1 MSTVLEELVTPQEQ
15 QQGASVQLKGFD
27 YLEFYVGNAYQA
39 AHFYR
44 SFYGFKPIAF
54 AGLETG
60 VRDRASIIVEQ
71 KDIRLVLTAPLTPD
85 HPITRHVSLHGD
97 DVKDIAFTVD
107 DAEGAY
113 KAAIRNGAHSIL
125 PPTEFN
131 DGRGHMLKATVAALG
146 ATVHSFIQRDGHFDG
161 AFLPNFEIIENPPL
175 AIPTGLTAIDHIA
188 ISVEAH
194 TLNRMVDFYFD
205 VLGFHESFSED
216 VMTEYS
222 SMNSKVVQNST
233 GCIKFPMV
241 EPARGKRKSQIDEY
255 LSFHFGPGVQHV
267 AFASDD
273 IIASVRALRDNG
285 NVFLRTPESYYSVLR
300 DRVGTFEEDVDA
312 LRDLNILVDRDEW
325 GYLMQI
331 FTKPV
336 MTRPTIFTEVIQRK
350 NARGFGAGNIK
361 ALFEAIERDQAKRG
375 NL

>member
-1 MSTVLEELVTPQEQ
+1 MATVTDELVTLK
-15 QQGASVQLKGFD
+15 QGASVHLKGFD

-44 SFYGFKPIAF
+44 NLYGFKLVAF
-54 AGLETG
+54 SGLETG
-60 VRDRASIIVEQ
+60 VRDRASFVVEQ
-71 KDIRLVLTAPLTPD
+71 NDIRLVLTTALTPD

-113 KAAIRNGAHSIL
+113 RAAIRNGAHSIL
-125 PPTEFN
+125 PPTEFT
-131 DGRGHMLKATVAALG
+131 DRRGTMVKATVAALG

-161 AFLPNFEIIENPPL
+161 AFFPDFELIENPPPT
-175 AIPTGLTAIDHIA
+175 APTGLTSIDHIA

-194 TLNRMVDFYFD
+194 TLNRMVDFYYD

-216 VMTEYS
+216 IMTEYS
-222 SMNSKVVQNST
+222 SMNSKVVENSS
-233 GCIKFPMV
+233 GGVKFPMV
-241 EPARGKRKSQIDEY
+241 EPAPGRRKSQIDEY
-255 LSFHFGPGVQHV
+255 LSFHFGPGAQHV

-273 IIASVRALRDNG
+273 IISTVRALRANG
-285 NVFLRTPESYYSVLR
+285 NLFLRTPDTYYSVLR
-300 DRVGTFEEDVDA
+300 DRVGAFDEDVEA

-350 NARGFGAGNIK
+350 HARGFGAGNIK

>member
-1 MSTVLEELVTPQEQ
+1 MATALEDLVTLRKPE
-15 QQGASVQLKGFD
+15 SVLLRGFD
-27 YLEFYVGNAYQA
+27 YIEFYVGNAFQA

-44 SFYGFKPIAF
+44 NLYGFKPIAF

-60 VRDRASIIVEQ
+60 VRDRVSIVLEQ
-71 KDIRLVLTAPLTPD
+71 NDIRLVLTTALTPD

-97 DVKDIAFTVD
+97 DVRDIAFTVS

-113 KAAIRNGAHSIL
+113 NAAIRNGAHSIL
-125 PPTEFN
+125 APTEFT
-131 DGRGHMLKATVAALG
+131 DRTGYIVKATVAALG
-146 ATVHSFIQRDGHFDG
+146 DTVHSFIQRGG
-161 AFLPNFEIIENPPL
+161 SSVEAFFPNYQIIENPPPSV
-175 AIPTGLTAIDHIA
+175 PTGLMTIDHIA

-194 TLNRMVDFYFD
+194 TLNRMVDFYD
-205 VLGFHESFSED
+205 EVLSFHQSFSED
-216 VMTEYS
+216 IFTEYS
-222 SMNSKVVQNST
+222 SMNSKVVENST
-233 GCIKFPMV
+233 GTIKFPMV
-241 EPARGKRKSQIDEY
+241 EPARGRRMSQIEEY
-255 LSFHFGPGVQHV
+255 LTFHYGPGAQHV
-267 AFASDD
+267 AFSSED
-273 IIASVRALRDNG
+273 IISSVRALRANG
-285 NVFLRTPESYYSVLR
+285 NEFLRTPNTYYTVLKER
-300 DRVGTFEEDVDA
+300 IGEIDEDMEA
-312 LRDLNILVDRDEW
+312 LRELNILVDRDEW

>member
-1 MSTVLEELVTPQEQ
+1 MATATDELVALQK
-15 QQGASVQLKGFD
+15 GDSVHLKGFD
-27 YLEFYVGNAYQA
+27 YIEFYVGNAYQA

-44 SFYGFKPIAF
+44 NLYGFKPTAF

-60 VRDRASIIVEQ
+60 VRDRASILLEQ
-71 KDIRLVLTAPLTPD
+71 NEIRLVLTTALSPD

-97 DVKDIAFTVD
+97 DVRDIAFTVD

-113 KAAIRNGAHSIL
+113 KAAIKNGAHTIMR
-125 PPTEFN
+125 PTEFKN
-131 DGRGHMLKATVAALG
+131 GKGVLLKATVAALG
-146 ATVHSFIQRDGHFDG
+146 DTVHSFIQREGNFDG
-161 AFLPNFEIIENPPL
+161 TLFPEFEVIENPPPSV
-175 AIPTGLTAIDHIA
+175 PTGLTSIDHIA

-194 TLNRMVDFYFD
+194 TLNRMVDFYHE
-205 VLGFHESFSED
+205 VLDFHESFSED
-216 VMTEYS
+216 ILTEYS
-222 SMNSKVVQNST
+222 SMNSKVVEDAK
-233 GCIKFPMV
+233 GRIKFPMV
-241 EPARGKRKSQIDEY
+241 EPAPGRRKSQIEEY
-255 LSFHFGPGVQHV
+255 LTFHFGPGAQHV
-267 AFASDD
+267 AFSTDD
-273 IIASVRALRDNG
+273 IISSVRTLRANG
-285 NVFLRTPESYYSVLR
+285 NEFLRTPESYYSVLK
-300 DRVGTFEEDVDA
+300 DRVGDFDEDADA
-312 LRDLNILVDRDEW
+312 LRELNILVDRDEW

>member
-1 MSTVLEELVTPQEQ
+1 MSTTTDELVALRQAE
-15 QQGASVQLKGFD
+15 SVQIKGFD

-44 SFYGFKPIAF
+44 NLYGFKLVAF
-54 AGLETG
+54 SGLETG
-60 VRDRASIIVEQ
+60 VRDRASFVVEQ
-71 KDIRLVLTAPLTPD
+71 NDIRLVLTTALTPD

-97 DVKDIAFTVD
+97 DVRDIAFAVD
-107 DAEGAY
+107 DVEGAY
-113 KAAIRNGAHSIL
+113 KAAIKNGAHSIL
-125 PPTEFN
+125 PPTELS
-131 DGRGHMLKATVAALG
+131 GARGSMLKATVAALG
-146 ATVHSFIQRDGHFDG
+146 ATVHSFIQRDGHFGGTCFPD
-161 AFLPNFEIIENPPL
+161 FEPVENPPP
-175 AIPTGLTAIDHIA
+175 AVPTGLKSIDHIA

-194 TLNRMVDFYFD
+194 TLNRMVDFYD
-205 VLGFHESFSED
+205 EVLGFHESFKED

-222 SMNSKVVQNST
+222 SMNSKVVENST
-233 GCIKFPMV
+233 GGIKFPMV
-241 EPARGKRKSQIDEY
+241 EPAPGRRKSQIEEY
-255 LSFHFGPGVQHV
+255 LNFHFGPGAQHI

-273 IIASVRALRDNG
+273 IISTVRALRANG
-285 NVFLRTPESYYSVLR
+285 NVFLRTPDTYYGVLKER
-300 DRVGTFEEDVDA
+300 IGDFDEDVET
-312 LRDLNILVDRDEW
+312 LRDLNILVDRDDW

-350 NARGFGAGNIK
+350 NARGFGAGNLK

>member
-1 MSTVLEELVTPQEQ
+1 MATVADELVTLK
-15 QQGASVQLKGFD
+15 QGTSLLLKGFD

-44 SFYGFKPIAF
+44 NLYGFKPVAF

-60 VRDRASIIVEQ
+60 VRDRVSIVLEQ
-71 KDIRLVLTAPLTPD
+71 NEIRLVLTTALTPD

-97 DVKDIAFTVD
+97 DVRDIAFTVD

-125 PPTEFN
+125 PPTEF
-131 DGRGHMLKATVAALG
+131 GGQRGSMVKATVAALG
-146 ATVHSFIQRDGHFDG
+146 ETVHSFIQRDGRCGG
-161 AFLPNFEIIENPPL
+161 AFFPDFQPIENPPPSV
-175 AIPTGLTAIDHIA
+175 PTGLVAIDHIA

-194 TLNRMVDFYFD
+194 TLNRMVDFYDEVF
-205 VLGFHESFSED
+205 GFHHSFSED
-216 VMTEYS
+216 ILTEYS
-222 SMNSKVVQNST
+222 SMNSKVVENST
-233 GCIKFPMV
+233 GNIKFPMV
-241 EPARGKRKSQIDEY
+241 EPAPGRRKSQIDEY
-255 LSFHFGPGVQHV
+255 LNFHFGPGAQHV
-267 AFASDD
+267 AFSSDD
-273 IIASVRALRDNG
+273 IIASVRALRANG
-285 NVFLRTPESYYSVLR
+285 NEFLRTPDTYYSVLKE
-300 DRVGTFEEDVDA
+300 RVGDFDEDVEA
-312 LRDLNILVDRDEW
+312 LRELNILVDRDEW

-350 NARGFGAGNIK
+350 HARGFGAGNIK

>member
-1 MSTVLEELVTPQEQ
+1 MATATDELVTLRQRD
-15 QQGASVQLKGFD
+15 SVLLKGFD

-44 SFYGFKPIAF
+44 NLYGFKPVAF

-60 VRDRASIIVEQ
+60 VRDRTSIVLEQ
-71 KDIRLVLTAPLTPD
+71 NDIRLVLTTALTPD

-97 DVKDIAFTVD
+97 DVRDIAFTVD

-113 KAAIRNGAHSIL
+113 KAAIRNGAHSLL
-125 PPTEFN
+125 PPTEFS
-131 DGRGHMLKATVAALG
+131 DRRGSVVKATVAALG
-146 ATVHSFIQRDGHFDG
+146 ETVHSFIQRHVDFAG
-161 AFLPNFEIIENPPL
+161 ALFPDFELIEKPPP
-175 AIPTGLTAIDHIA
+175 ATPTGLTSIDHIA

-194 TLNRMVDFYFD
+194 TLNRMVDFYNE
-205 VLGFHESFSED
+205 VLGFHESFKED
-216 VMTEYS
+216 VYTEYS

-233 GCIKFPMV
+233 GGIKFPMV
-241 EPARGKRKSQIDEY
+241 EPAPGRRKSQIEEY
-255 LSFHFGPGVQHV
+255 LSYHFGPGAQHI

-273 IIASVRALRDNG
+273 IIASVRALRANG
-285 NVFLRTPESYYSVLR
+285 NEFLRTPDSYYSALKE
-300 DRVGTFEEDVDA
+300 RVGDFDEDA
-312 LRDLNILVDRDEW
+312 EAIRDLNILVDRDEW

-350 NARGFGAGNIK
+350 NARGFGAGNLK

>member
-1 MSTVLEELVTPQEQ
+1 MAAAEELVTLRQNDP
-15 QQGASVQLKGFD
+15 VQLNGFD

-44 SFYGFKPIAF
+44 NLYGFKPIAF
-54 AGLETG
+54 SGLETG
-60 VRDRASIIVEQ
+60 VRDRASIVVEQ
-71 KDIRLVLTAPLTPD
+71 NDIRLVLTTALTPD

-97 DVKDIAFTVD
+97 DVRDIAFTVED
-107 DAEGAY
+107 VEAAY

-131 DGRGHMLKATVAALG
+131 DRRGNMVKATVAALG
-146 ATVHSFIQRDGHFDG
+146 ATVHSFVQRDGHFQG
-161 AFLPNFEIIENPPL
+161 AFLPGFELIENPPP
-175 AIPTGLTAIDHIA
+175 AVPTGLTSIDHIA

-194 TLNRMVDFYFD
+194 TLNRMVDFYYE

-222 SMNSKVVQNST
+222 SMNSKVVENST
-233 GCIKFPMV
+233 GGIKFPMV
-241 EPARGKRKSQIDEY
+241 EPAPGRRKSQIDEY
-255 LSFHFGPGVQHV
+255 LSFHFGPGAQHI

-273 IIASVRALRDNG
+273 IISSVRALRANG
-285 NVFLRTPESYYSVLR
+285 NVFLRTPDSYYSVLKE
-300 DRVGTFEEDVDA
+300 RVGDFDEEMEA
-312 LRDLNILVDRDEW
+312 LRELNILVDRDEW

-350 NARGFGAGNIK
+350 SARGFGAGNIK
-361 ALFEAIERDQAKRG
+361 ALFQAIERDQAKRG

>member
-1 MSTVLEELVTPQEQ
+1 LN
-15 QQGASVQLKGFD
+15 GFD

-44 SFYGFKPIAF
+44 NLYGFKPIAF
-54 AGLETG
+54 SGLETG
-60 VRDRASIIVEQ
+60 VRDRASIVVEQ
-71 KDIRLVLTAPLTPD
+71 NDIRLVLTTALTPD

-97 DVKDIAFTVD
+97 DVRDIAFTVE
-107 DAEGAY
+107 DAEAAY

-125 PPTEFN
+125 PPTELK
-131 DGRGHMLKATVAALG
+131 DRRGHMVKATVAALG

-161 AFLPNFEIIENPPL
+161 AFLPDFELIENPPP
-175 AIPTGLTAIDHIA
+175 AVPTGLTSIDHIA

-194 TLNRMVDFYFD
+194 TLNRMVDFYYE

-222 SMNSKVVQNST
+222 SMNSKVVENST
-233 GCIKFPMV
+233 GAVKFPMV
-241 EPARGKRKSQIDEY
+241 EPAPGRRKSQIDEY
-255 LSFHFGPGVQHV
+255 LSFHFGPGAQHI

-273 IIASVRALRDNG
+273 IISSVRALRANG
-285 NVFLRTPESYYSVLR
+285 NIFLRTPDSYYSVLKE
-300 DRVGTFEEDVDA
+300 RVGDFDEEVEA
-312 LRDLNILVDRDEW
+312 LRELNILVDGDEW

-350 NARGFGAGNIK
+350 HARGFGAGNIK

>member
-1 MSTVLEELVTPQEQ
+1 MATATEELINLRKPE
-15 QQGASVQLKGFD
+15 SVLLRGFD
-27 YLEFYVGNAYQA
+27 YLEFYVGNAFQA

-44 SFYGFKPIAF
+44 NLYGFKPVAF

-60 VRDRASIIVEQ
+60 VRDRVSIVLEQ
-71 KDIRLVLTAPLTPD
+71 NDIRLVLTTALTPD

-97 DVKDIAFTVD
+97 DVRDIAFTVS
-107 DAEGAY
+107 DAESAY
-113 KAAIRNGAHSIL
+113 KAAIRNGAHSLL

-131 DGRGHMLKATVAALG
+131 DHSGYIVKATVAALG
-146 ATVHSFIQRDGHFDG
+146 DTVHSFIQRDDDSLETF
-161 AFLPNFEIIENPPL
+161 FPNFQIIENPP
-175 AIPTGLTAIDHIA
+175 PSVPCGLMTIDHIA

-194 TLNRMVDFYFD
+194 TLNRMVDFYHE
-205 VLGFHESFSED
+205 VLSFHQSFSED
-216 VMTEYS
+216 ILTEYS
-222 SMNSKVVQNST
+222 SMNSKVVENSN
-233 GCIKFPMV
+233 GSIKFPLV
-241 EPARGKRKSQIDEY
+241 EPARGRRMSQIEEY
-255 LSFHFGPGVQHV
+255 LTFHYGPGAQHI
-267 AFASDD
+267 AFSSND
-273 IIASVRALRDNG
+273 IISTVRALRANG
-285 NVFLRTPESYYSVLR
+285 NEFLRTPHTYYSVLQ
-300 DRVGTFEEDVDA
+300 DRIGEMDEDVEA

-331 FTKPV
+331 FSKPV

>member
-1 MSTVLEELVTPQEQ
+1 L
-15 QQGASVQLKGFD
+15 QLKGFD

-44 SFYGFKPIAF
+44 NLYGFNLVAF

-60 VRDRASIIVEQ
+60 VRDRASFVVEQ
-71 KDIRLVLTAPLTPD
+71 NEIRLVLTTALTPD
-85 HPITRHVSLHGD
+85 HPIARHVTLHGD
-97 DVKDIAFTVD
+97 DVRDIAFTVG
-107 DAEGAY
+107 DAEAAY

-125 PPTEFN
+125 PPTEFG
-131 DGRGHMLKATVAALG
+131 GRGGSMVKATVAALG
-146 ATVHSFIQRDGHFDG
+146 ETVHSFIERDGDFGG
-161 AFLPNFEIIENPPL
+161 AHLPGFELIEEPPPC
-175 AIPTGLTAIDHIA
+175 APTGLTSIDHIA

-194 TLNRMVDFYFD
+194 TLGRMVDFYHE

-222 SMNSKVVQNST
+222 SMNSKVVEDGN
-233 GCIKFPMV
+233 GGIKFPMV
-241 EPARGKRKSQIDEY
+241 EPAAGRRKSQIEEY
-255 LSFHFGPGVQHV
+255 LGFHFGPGAQHV
-267 AFASDD
+267 AFATDD
-273 IIASVRALRDNG
+273 IIGSVRALRANG
-285 NVFLRTPESYYSVLR
+285 NEFLRTPETYYSVLGE
-300 DRVGTFEEDVDA
+300 RVGVFDEDVGV

-350 NARGFGAGNIK
+350 SARGFGAGNIK
-361 ALFEAIERDQAKRG
+361 ALFEAIERDQARRG

>member
-1 MSTVLEELVTPQEQ
+1 MATATDELVTLKRAE
-15 QQGASVQLKGFD
+15 SVLLKGFD
-27 YLEFYVGNAYQA
+27 YLEFYVGNAFQA

-44 SFYGFKPIAF
+44 NLYGFKPVAF

-60 VRDRASIIVEQ
+60 VRDRASIVLEQ
-71 KDIRLVLTAPLTPD
+71 NDIRLVLTTALTPD

-113 KAAIRNGAHSIL
+113 RAAIRNGAHSIL
-125 PPTEFN
+125 PPTEFS
-131 DGRGHMLKATVAALG
+131 GPGGSMVKATVAALG
-146 ATVHSFIQRDGHFDG
+146 ETVHSFIQREGRLDATVF
-161 AFLPNFEIIENPPL
+161 PNFEPIENPP
-175 AIPTGLTAIDHIA
+175 PSVSTGLKTIDHIA

-194 TLNRMVDFYFD
+194 TLNRMVDFYHE
-205 VLGFHESFSED
+205 VLSFHESFSED
-216 VMTEYS
+216 ILTEYS
-222 SMNSKVVQNST
+222 SMNSKVVENST
-233 GCIKFPMV
+233 GGIKFPMV
-241 EPARGKRKSQIDEY
+241 EPAPGRRKSQIEEY
-255 LSFHFGPGVQHV
+255 LSFHFGPGAQHV

-273 IIASVRALRDNG
+273 IIASVRALRANG
-285 NVFLRTPESYYSVLR
+285 NEFLRTPDAYYHVLKE
-300 DRVGTFEEDVDA
+300 RVGDFDEDLEA

-350 NARGFGAGNIK
+350 HARGFGAGNIR

>member
-1 MSTVLEELVTPQEQ
+1 MATAADELVNLK
-15 QQGASVQLKGFD
+15 QGHSLQLNGFD

-44 SFYGFKPIAF
+44 NLYGFKPVAF

-60 VRDRASIIVEQ
+60 VRDRASIVVEQ
-71 KDIRLVLTAPLTPD
+71 NDIRLVLTTALTPD

-97 DVKDIAFTVD
+97 DVRDIAFTVA
-107 DAEGAY
+107 DAEAAY
-113 KAAIRNGAHSIL
+113 KAAIRNGAQSIL
-125 PPTEFN
+125 PPTEFSE
-131 DGRGHMLKATVAALG
+131 GRGHMVKATVAALG
-146 ATVHSFIQRDGHFDG
+146 ATVHSFVQRDGNFGG
-161 AFLPNFEIIENPPL
+161 AFLPNFELIEKPPP
-175 AIPTGLTAIDHIA
+175 AVPTGLTSIDHIA

-194 TLNRMVDFYFD
+194 TLNRMVDFYYE

-216 VMTEYS
+216 IMTEYS
-222 SMNSKVVQNST
+222 SMNSKVVENGS
-233 GCIKFPMV
+233 GAIKFPMV
-241 EPARGKRKSQIDEY
+241 EPAPGRRKSQIDEY
-255 LSFHFGPGVQHV
+255 LSFHFGPGAQHV

-273 IIASVRALRDNG
+273 IIESVRALRANG
-285 NVFLRTPESYYSVLR
+285 NEFLRTPETYYSVLR
-300 DRVGTFEEDVDA
+300 DRVGDTDEDIGA

-350 NARGFGAGNIK
+350 QARGFGAGNIK